1 MTNPGFDFTEWLNI
15 VRSKLIV
22 SCQALPGEPLYGP
35 DIMARMAVAAWQG
48 GAVAIRANSPEDIR
62 AIRAAVPLPIIGL
75 WKVAIPGYDVYI
87 TPTLEDACKVAEAGA
102 DIISI
107 DATQRPH
114 PDGLSLA
121 EFIRRIKVQTGC
133 RILADI
139 STIEEALLAE
149 ESSADMIASTLSGY
163 TPYSPQISG
172 PDLDLVKQMARQVKI
187 PCLAEGRYN
196 SPEMA
201 VEALRL
207 GAYSVIIGGAIT
219 RPAEIASRFSSALE
233 AFSTAN
239 HTWNLS

>member
-1 MTNPGFDFTEWLNI
+1 MIKPGFDFAAWLTI
-15 VRSKLIV
+15 LRSKLVV
-22 SCQALPGEPLYGP
+22 SCQALPDEPLYGP

-48 GAVAIRANSPEDIR
+48 GAVAIRANTPEDIC
-62 AIRAAVPLPIIGL
+62 AIRAAVSVPIIGL
-75 WKVAIPGYDVYI
+75 WKDHIPGYDVYI
-87 TPTLEDACKVAEAGA
+87 TPTLEDARRVAEAGA

-114 PDGLSLA
+114 PHGLSLA
-121 EFIRRIKVQTGC
+121 EFIRCIKELTGC

-149 ESSADMIASTLSGY
+149 ESGADMIASTLSGY
-163 TPYSPQISG
+163 TPYSPQIPG
-172 PDLDLVKQMARQVKI
+172 PDLALVEQMTRQVRI

-207 GAYSVIIGGAIT
+207 GAYAVIVGGAIT
-219 RPAEIASRFSSALE
+219 RPAEIASRFSSAFE
-233 AFSTAN
+233 AFAATN
-239 HTWNLS
+239 

>member
-1 MTNPGFDFTEWLNI
+1 MTHQSFDFAAWLTI
-15 VRSKLIV
+15 LRSKLVV
-22 SCQALPGEPLYGP
+22 SCQALPDEPLFGA

-75 WKVAIPGYDVYI
+75 WKDHIPGYDVYI
-87 TPTLEDACKVAEAGA
+87 TPTLEDARSVAEAGA

-114 PDGLSLA
+114 PDGLPLA
-121 EFIRRIKVQTGC
+121 EYIHCIKVQTGC
-133 RILADI
+133 RVLADI

-149 ESSADMIASTLSGY
+149 QSGADMVATTLSGY
-163 TPYSPQISG
+163 TPYSPQIPG
-172 PDLDLVKQMARQVKI
+172 PDLELVKQMAQRVKI

-207 GAYSVIIGGAIT
+207 GAYSVIVGGAIT
-219 RPAEIASRFSSALE
+219 RPAKIASRFSSALE
-233 AFSTAN
+233 AFATAN
-239 HTWNLS
+239 PINSA